1 MVAPHPTS
9 CSSALKNCKR
19 ERSQHREKRS
29 GTKRERETHTHTC
42 TDLVQEL
49 LVPPSQA
56 LVLRCPLLAGG
67 GHAVVSTEG
76 GVELTLHAGVN
87 LRRDGVAIEQV
98 VLLLNLE
105 GSRHVLKHH
114 AVAVEGA
121 GLGVPD
127 FGLQSGGHSF
137 VDHRLVLPLLR
148 LLELVLEGRD
158 LLLELGDLTRPP
170 LGLLKP
176 LLDSRDGPLRL
187 LTFFV
192 TLLWAPPLPWT
203 PWRDRGAVVS
213 LISIRDKSSGAK
225 DRTACF
231 AFGSGLGLALTLSS
245 SSRFKWV
252 AWLTSWA
259 VTWGAISNRRS
270 PESSRLGP
278 ESGREAR
285 VKVHA
290 GRQAVGCGRT
300 LGWYKKEGGVSNLL
314 SASDFFCQ
322 PSIDRTRLLDR
333 AHSPSSVGTLP
344 LSSSEGFF
352 AALKV
357 SPVLSSSAT
366 SPLFSMYVLKLVVTS
381 RCSSSS
387 GLFSLSIRPRGVV
400 AVSWDVD
407 TASQLVS
414 LNVLLVFFLTRLCL
428 VHLVLTGRG
437 REERRDV
444 LLPRSVRVASSHG
457 TEPVLCRRVVSSHVR
472 CVRAREW
479 SRHG

>member
-1 MVAPHPTS
+1 MIAPHPTS

-148 LLELVLEGRD
+148 LLELVLEGRA

-176 LLDSRDGPLRL
+176 LLDSRDGPLRPPDL
-187 LTFFV
+187 LRHAA
-192 TLLWAPPLPWT
+192 LGPAA
-203 PWRDRGAVVS
+203 AV
-213 LISIRDKSSGAK
+213 DAM
-225 DRTACF
+225 A
-231 AFGSGLGLALTLSS
+231 GSGRRGVANFDPRQVQRREGPHGLLCFRLWVGPRPHPLLLLKVQVGGVADFVGGDLG
-245 SSRFKWV
+245 RHF
-252 AWLTSWA
+252 
-259 VTWGAISNRRS
+259 
-270 PESSRLGP
+270 ESSV
-278 ESGREAR
+278 AR
-285 VKVHA
+285 VLQTRPRVWERGQSK
-290 GRQAVGCGRT
+290 GSRWSPSCG
-300 LGWYKKEGGVSNLL
+300 L
-314 SASDFFCQ
+314 
-322 PSIDRTRLLDR
+322 R
-333 AHSPSSVGTLP
+333 AHVGM
-344 LSSSEGFF
+344 
-352 AALKV
+352 V
-357 SPVLSSSAT
+357 
-366 SPLFSMYVLKLVVTS
+366 
-381 RCSSSS
+381 
-387 GLFSLSIRPRGVV
+387 
-400 AVSWDVD
+400 
-407 TASQLVS
+407 
-414 LNVLLVFFLTRLCL
+414 
-428 VHLVLTGRG
+428 
-437 REERRDV
+437 
-444 LLPRSVRVASSHG
+444 
-457 TEPVLCRRVVSSHVR
+457 
-472 CVRAREW
+472 
-479 SRHG
+479 